1 MKRIF
6 LVFALM
12 VSAALMAS
20 ADEGM
25 WMINAIDRALEKNMK
40 ARGLKL
46 GAREIYDADAKGTT
60 LSDAVVAL
68 DFGCTGSIISDEG
81 LLITNHHCAYADIHS
96 ISTPQRNYLEDGFW
110 AFKSEEER
118 YIPGKNVFF
127 LKKVIDVTEEVN
139 ALEKKM
145 LAEGKHFGI
154 RKLSFILEKEYKK
167 EYPEYEPYL
176 SSMWSGEKYYMALYL
191 VYSDIRLVAAPPV
204 SIAAF
209 GGDIDNWEWPQH
221 KCDFAMY
228 RVYADAEGKP
238 AAYSENNLPLKPV
251 RKLKISTKGYKP
263 GDFNMVIGF
272 PGRTDRW
279 SSSFKLVQ
287 KKDVTLP
294 ISNEIRGK
302 QMEITEKWMNAEP
315 QIRLMYSNWY
325 FGLSN
330 VQELNEGEVL
340 CYNRFNVA
348 ADKRAQEAELARW
361 IAASPQR
368 SAKWS
373 SMLSYLETKYKA
385 VEDVER
391 NRTWF
396 RETLVRGSRMS
407 LITARL
413 KNSKSSL
420 KAVAPVYK
428 EIDLR
433 VEKELFAYSAEMFL
447 RNVDREYWSDFQ
459 KDIVSEFTDAE
470 TGKTDY
476 KALCDSIW
484 AGSYIAGGFESLKN
498 SGAFDAPH
506 GCGQGGTKHEG
517 QKHEGPGNGAFGH
530 GEMGLGDG
538 KGLNGP
544 AHGGHAQG
552 GVGKGQG
559 RGGENCRLGD
569 DPLFRFLQDVK
580 ITVFNE
586 KLKAIEGNPDI
597 LALGREYTHALYEMR
612 LDKGEPV
619 YPNANSTMRI
629 TYGTVG
635 GLNPYDAVHC
645 GHQSSLAGV
654 LEKHNPSSYDFCL
667 KDDWKRLL
675 ESGEFG
681 VWGCCIKASANV
693 CGSKSKKTGDTG
705 AKTGVGEAGVSPKD
719 FPVDFLN
726 NCDITGGNSGSPVLN
741 ARGELIGLA
750 FDGNKESLASDASY
764 TPNYNKCVCVDIRY
778 VLFTLDRY
786 AHLDRLLDELGF

>member
-127 LKKVIDVTEEVN
+127 LKRVLDVTDEVN
-139 ALEKKM
+139 ALEAK
-145 LAEGKHFGI
+145 LREEGKNFGM
-154 RKLSFILEKEYKK
+154 RKVSYILEKEYKK

-251 RKLKISTKGYKP
+251 RKLNISTKGYKP

-348 ADKRAQEAELARW
+348 ADKRSQEAELARW

-368 SAKWS
+368 SAQWS
-373 SMLSYLETKYKA
+373 SMLSDLETKYKA

-459 KDIVSEFTDAE
+459 KDIVSKFTDAE

-498 SGAFDAPH
+498 SGAFDKPH
-506 GCGQGGTKHEG
+506 
-517 QKHEGPGNGAFGH
+517 
-530 GEMGLGDG
+530 
-538 KGLNGP
+538 
-544 AHGGHAQG
+544 
-552 GVGKGQG
+552 G
-559 RGGENCRLGD
+559 RGGENCRFGD

-597 LALGREYTHALYEMR
+597 LALSREYTHALYEMR

-645 GHQSSLAGV
+645 DHQSSLAGV
-654 LEKHNPSSYDFCL
+654 IEKHNPASYDFCL

-681 VWGCCIKASANV
+681 VWGSCIKAS
-693 CGSKSKKTGDTG
+693 GKKG
-705 AKTGVGEAGVSPKD
+705 ALGPKD
-719 FPVDFLN
+719 FPADFLN

-786 AHLDRLLDELGF
+786 AHLDRILDELGF

>member
-6 LVFALM
+6 LVLALM
-12 VSAALMAS
+12 FSAALMAS

-127 LKKVIDVTEEVN
+127 LKRVLDVTDEVN
-139 ALEKKM
+139 ALEAK
-145 LAEGKHFGI
+145 LREEGKNFGM
-154 RKLSFILEKEYKK
+154 RKVSYILEKEYKK
-167 EYPEYEPYL
+167 EYPEYEPFL

-228 RVYADAEGKP
+228 RVYADADGKP

-251 RKLKISTKGYKP
+251 RKLNISTKGYKP

-348 ADKRAQEAELARW
+348 ADKRAQEAELAQW

-368 SAKWS
+368 SAQWS
-373 SMLSYLETKYKA
+373 SMLSDLETKYKA

-447 RNVDREYWSDFQ
+447 RNVDKEYWSDFQ
-459 KDIVSEFTDAE
+459 KDIVSKFTDAE

-484 AGSYIAGGFESLKN
+484 AGSYISGGFESLKN

-506 GCGQGGTKHEG
+506 GH
-517 QKHEGPGNGAFGH
+517 
-530 GEMGLGDG
+530 
-538 KGLNGP
+538 
-544 AHGGHAQG
+544 
-552 GVGKGQG
+552 
-559 RGGENCRLGD
+559 GGENCRFGD

-597 LALGREYTHALYEMR
+597 LALSREYTHALYEMR

-645 GHQSSLAGV
+645 DHQSSLAGV
-654 LEKHNPSSYDFCL
+654 IEKHNPASYDFCL

-681 VWGCCIKASANV
+681 VWGSCIKAS
-693 CGSKSKKTGDTG
+693 GKKG
-705 AKTGVGEAGVSPKD
+705 ALGPKD
-719 FPVDFLN
+719 FPADFLN

-786 AHLDRLLDELGF
+786 AHFDRILNELGF

>member
-1 MKRIF
+1 MKRTF
-6 LVFALM
+6 LVLALM
-12 VSAALMAS
+12 FSAALMAS

-127 LKKVIDVTEEVN
+127 LKRVLDVTDEVN
-139 ALEKKM
+139 TLEAK
-145 LAEGKHFGI
+145 LREEGKNFGM
-154 RKLSFILEKEYKK
+154 RKVSYILEKEYKK
-167 EYPEYEPYL
+167 EYPEYEPFL

-228 RVYADAEGKP
+228 RVYADADGKP

-251 RKLKISTKGYKP
+251 RKLNISTKGYKP

-348 ADKRAQEAELARW
+348 ADKRAQEAELAGW

-368 SAKWS
+368 SAQWS
-373 SMLSYLETKYKA
+373 SMLSDLETKYKA

-420 KAVAPVYK
+420 KVVAPVYK

-459 KDIVSEFTDAE
+459 KDIVSKFTDAE

-506 GCGQGGTKHEG
+506 G
-517 QKHEGPGNGAFGH
+517 
-530 GEMGLGDG
+530 
-538 KGLNGP
+538 
-544 AHGGHAQG
+544 
-552 GVGKGQG
+552 
-559 RGGENCRLGD
+559 RGGENCRFVD

-586 KLKAIEGNPDI
+586 KLRAIEGNPDI
-597 LALGREYTHALYEMR
+597 LALSREYTHALYEMR
-612 LDKGEPV
+612 LEKGEPV

-645 GHQSSLAGV
+645 DHQSSLAGV
-654 LEKHNPSSYDFCL
+654 IEKHNPASYDFCL
-667 KDDWKRLL
+667 KDDWKKLL

-681 VWGCCIKASANV
+681 VWGSCIKAS
-693 CGSKSKKTGDTG
+693 GKKG
-705 AKTGVGEAGVSPKD
+705 ALGPKD
-719 FPVDFLN
+719 FPADFLN

-786 AHLDRLLDELGF
+786 AHLDRILDELGFSPHF

>member
-12 VSAALMAS
+12 FSATLMAS

-127 LKKVIDVTEEVN
+127 LKRVLDVTDEVN
-139 ALEKKM
+139 ALEAK
-145 LAEGKHFGI
+145 LREEGKNFGM
-154 RKLSFILEKEYKK
+154 RKVSYILEKEYKK
-167 EYPEYEPYL
+167 EYPEYEPFL

-228 RVYADAEGKP
+228 RVYADADGKP

-251 RKLKISTKGYKP
+251 RKLNISTKGYKP

-348 ADKRAQEAELARW
+348 ADKRAQEAELAQW

-368 SAKWS
+368 SAQWGS
-373 SMLSYLETKYKA
+373 LLSDLETKYKA

-447 RNVDREYWSDFQ
+447 RNVDRACWSDFQ
-459 KDIVSEFTDAE
+459 KDIVSKFTDAE

-506 GCGQGGTKHEG
+506 GCG
-517 QKHEGPGNGAFGH
+517 
-530 GEMGLGDG
+530 DG

-544 AHGGHAQG
+544 AHGGSGQG
-552 GVGKGQG
+552 GAGKGHG
-559 RGGENCRLGD
+559 RGGENCRFGD

-586 KLKAIEGNPDI
+586 KLRAIEGNPDI
-597 LALGREYTHALYEMR
+597 LALSREYTHALYEMR

-645 GHQSSLAGV
+645 DHQSSLAGV
-654 LEKHNPSSYDFCL
+654 IEKHNPESYDFCL

-681 VWGCCIKASANV
+681 VWGSCIKAS
-693 CGSKSKKTGDTG
+693 GKKGTLG
-705 AKTGVGEAGVSPKD
+705 PKD
-719 FPVDFLN
+719 FPADFLN

-786 AHLDRLLDELGF
+786 AHLDRILDELGF

>member
-12 VSAALMAS
+12 FSAALMAS

-110 AFKSEEER
+110 AFKSEDER

-127 LKKVIDVTEEVN
+127 LKKVIDVTDEVS

-228 RVYADAEGKP
+228 RVYADADGKP

-251 RKLKISTKGYKP
+251 RKLNISTKGYKP

-302 QMEITEKWMNAEP
+302 QMEITEKWMNTEP

-348 ADKRAQEAELARW
+348 AEKRAQEAELAQW

-368 SAKWS
+368 SAQWS
-373 SMLSYLETKYKA
+373 SLLSDLETKYKA

-447 RNVDREYWSDFQ
+447 RNVDKEYWSDFQ
-459 KDIVSEFTDAE
+459 KDIVSKFTDAE

-506 GCGQGGTKHEG
+506 GCG
-517 QKHEGPGNGAFGH
+517 
-530 GEMGLGDG
+530 DG

-544 AHGGHAQG
+544 AHGGTGQG
-552 GVGKGQG
+552 GVGKGHG
-559 RGGENCRLGD
+559 RGGENCRFGD

-597 LALGREYTHALYEMR
+597 LALSREYTHALYEMR

-645 GHQSSLAGV
+645 DHQSSLAGV
-654 LEKHNPSSYDFCL
+654 IEKHNPDSYDFCL

-681 VWGCCIKASANV
+681 VWGSCIKAS
-693 CGSKSKKTGDTG
+693 GKKG
-705 AKTGVGEAGVSPKD
+705 ALGLKD
-719 FPVDFLN
+719 FPADFLN

-786 AHLDRLLDELGF
+786 AHFDRILDELGF

>member
-6 LVFALM
+6 LVLALM
-12 VSAALMAS
+12 FSAALMAS

-127 LKKVIDVTEEVN
+127 LKRVLDVTDEVN
-139 ALEKKM
+139 ALEAK
-145 LAEGKHFGI
+145 LREEGKNFGM
-154 RKLSFILEKEYKK
+154 RKVSYILEKEYKK

-228 RVYADAEGKP
+228 RVYADADGKP

-251 RKLKISTKGYKP
+251 RKLNISTKGYKP

-348 ADKRAQEAELARW
+348 ADKRAQEAELAGW

-368 SAKWS
+368 SAQWS
-373 SMLSYLETKYKA
+373 SMLSDLETKYKA

-447 RNVDREYWSDFQ
+447 RNVDKEYWSDFQ
-459 KDIVSEFTDAE
+459 KDIVSKFTDAE

-506 GCGQGGTKHEG
+506 G
-517 QKHEGPGNGAFGH
+517 
-530 GEMGLGDG
+530 
-538 KGLNGP
+538 
-544 AHGGHAQG
+544 
-552 GVGKGQG
+552 
-559 RGGENCRLGD
+559 RGGENCRFGD

-597 LALGREYTHALYEMR
+597 LALSREYTHALYEMR

-654 LEKHNPSSYDFCL
+654 IEKHNPDSYDFCL

-681 VWGCCIKASANV
+681 VWGSCIKAS
-693 CGSKSKKTGDTG
+693 GKKG
-705 AKTGVGEAGVSPKD
+705 ALGPKD
-719 FPVDFLN
+719 FPADFLN

-786 AHLDRLLDELGF
+786 AHLDRVLNELGF

>member
-1 MKRIF
+1 MF
-6 LVFALM
+6 
-12 VSAALMAS
+12 SAALMAS

-81 LLITNHHCAYADIHS
+81 LLITNHHCAYADIHG

-127 LKKVIDVTEEVN
+127 LKKVIDVTDEVN

-228 RVYADAEGKP
+228 RVYADADGKP

-251 RKLKISTKGYKP
+251 RKLNISTKGYKP

-348 ADKRAQEAELARW
+348 ADKRAQETELAGW

-368 SAKWS
+368 SAQWS
-373 SMLSYLETKYKA
+373 SMLSDLETKYKA

-420 KAVAPVYK
+420 KVVAPVYK

-433 VEKELFAYSAEMFL
+433 VEKELFAYSSEMFL

-459 KDIVSEFTDAE
+459 KDIVSKFTDAE

-484 AGSYIAGGFESLKN
+484 AGSYIAVGFESLKN

-506 GCGQGGTKHEG
+506 G
-517 QKHEGPGNGAFGH
+517 H
-530 GEMGLGDG
+530 GEG

-544 AHGGHAQG
+544 AHGGPGQG
-552 GVGKGQG
+552 GVGKDHGH
-559 RGGENCRLGD
+559 GGENCRFGD

-645 GHQSSLAGV
+645 DHQSSLAGV
-654 LEKHNPSSYDFCL
+654 IEKHNPESYDFCL

-681 VWGCCIKASANV
+681 VWGSCIKAS
-693 CGSKSKKTGDTG
+693 GKKG
-705 AKTGVGEAGVSPKD
+705 ALGLKD
-719 FPVDFLN
+719 FPADFLN

-786 AHLDRLLDELGF
+786 AHLDRILTELGF

>member
-6 LVFALM
+6 LIFALM

-127 LKKVIDVTEEVN
+127 LKKVIDVTDEVN

-228 RVYADAEGKP
+228 RVYADADGKP

-368 SAKWS
+368 STQWS
-373 SMLSYLETKYKA
+373 SMLSDLETKYKA

-459 KDIVSEFTDAE
+459 KDIVSKFTDAE

-506 GCGQGGTKHEG
+506 GRGQGGPKHG
-517 QKHEGPGNGAFGH
+517 GPG
-530 GEMGLGDG
+530 
-538 KGLNGP
+538 K
-544 AHGGHAQG
+544 G

-559 RGGENCRLGD
+559 RGGENCRFGD

-597 LALGREYTHALYEMR
+597 LALSREYTYALYEMR
-612 LDKGEPV
+612 LDKGETV

-635 GLNPYDAVHC
+635 GLNPYDAIHC

-654 LEKHNPSSYDFCL
+654 LEKHNPASYDFCL

-681 VWGCCIKASANV
+681 VWGSCIKASGNV
-693 CGSKSKKTGDTG
+693 CGSKSKKTGDKG
-705 AKTGVGEAGVSPKD
+705 AKTGVEGAGVSPKD

-786 AHLDRLLDELGF
+786 AHLDRILDELGF

>member
-6 LVFALM
+6 LALALM
-12 VSAALMAS
+12 FSAALMAS

-127 LKKVIDVTEEVN
+127 LKRVLDVTDEVN
-139 ALEKKM
+139 ALEAK
-145 LAEGKHFGI
+145 LREEGKNFGM
-154 RKLSFILEKEYKK
+154 RKVSYILEKEYKK
-167 EYPEYEPYL
+167 EYPEYEPFL

-228 RVYADAEGKP
+228 RVYADADGKP

-251 RKLKISTKGYKP
+251 RKLNISTKGYKP

-348 ADKRAQEAELARW
+348 ADKRAQEAELAGW

-368 SAKWS
+368 SAQWS
-373 SMLSYLETKYKA
+373 SMLSDLETKYKA

-459 KDIVSEFTDAE
+459 KDIVSKFTDAE

-506 GCGQGGTKHEG
+506 G
-517 QKHEGPGNGAFGH
+517 
-530 GEMGLGDG
+530 
-538 KGLNGP
+538 
-544 AHGGHAQG
+544 
-552 GVGKGQG
+552 
-559 RGGENCRLGD
+559 RGGENCRFGD

-586 KLKAIEGNPDI
+586 KLRAIEGNPDI
-597 LALGREYTHALYEMR
+597 LALSREYTHALYEMR

-635 GLNPYDAVHC
+635 GINPYDAVHC

-654 LEKHNPSSYDFCL
+654 IEKHNPESYDFCL

-681 VWGCCIKASANV
+681 VWGSCIKAS
-693 CGSKSKKTGDTG
+693 GKKG
-705 AKTGVGEAGVSPKD
+705 ALGPKD
-719 FPVDFLN
+719 FPADFLN

-786 AHLDRLLDELGF
+786 AHLARILDELGF

>member
-6 LVFALM
+6 LVLALM
-12 VSAALMAS
+12 FSAALMAS

-127 LKKVIDVTEEVN
+127 LKKVIDVTDEVN

-251 RKLKISTKGYKP
+251 RKLNISTKGYKP

-348 ADKRAQEAELARW
+348 ADKRSQEAELARW

-368 SAKWS
+368 SAQWS
-373 SMLSYLETKYKA
+373 SMLSDLETKYKA

-459 KDIVSEFTDAE
+459 KDIVSKFTDAE

-498 SGAFDAPH
+498 SGAFDTLH
-506 GCGQGGTKHEG
+506 GRGQGGP
-517 QKHEGPGNGAFGH
+517 KHEGPGNGAFGH
-530 GEMGLGDG
+530 GEMG
-538 KGLNGP
+538 
-544 AHGGHAQG
+544 
-552 GVGKGQG
+552 
-559 RGGENCRLGD
+559 RGGENCRFGD

-586 KLKAIEGNPDI
+586 KLRAIEGNPDI
-597 LALGREYTHALYEMR
+597 LALSREYTHALYEMR
-612 LDKGEPV
+612 IDKGEPV

-635 GLNPYDAVHC
+635 GLNPYDAIHC

-654 LEKHNPSSYDFCL
+654 LEKHNPASYDFCL

-681 VWGCCIKASANV
+681 VWSSCIKASGNI
-693 CGSKSKKTGDTG
+693 CGSKSKKTGDKG
-705 AKTGVGEAGVSPKD
+705 AKTGVERAGVSPKD

-786 AHLDRLLDELGF
+786 AHLDRILDELGF

>member
-6 LVFALM
+6 LVLALM
-12 VSAALMAS
+12 FSAALMAS

-127 LKKVIDVTEEVN
+127 LKRVLDVTDEVN
-139 ALEKKM
+139 ALEAK
-145 LAEGKHFGI
+145 LREEGKNFGM
-154 RKLSFILEKEYKK
+154 RKVSYILEKEYKK
-167 EYPEYEPYL
+167 EYPEYEPFL

-228 RVYADAEGKP
+228 RVYADADGKP

-251 RKLKISTKGYKP
+251 RKLNISTKGYKP

-348 ADKRAQEAELARW
+348 ADKRAQETELAGW

-368 SAKWS
+368 SAQWS
-373 SMLSYLETKYKA
+373 SMLSDLETKYKA

-420 KAVAPVYK
+420 KVVAPVYK

-459 KDIVSEFTDAE
+459 KDIVSKFTDAE

-506 GCGQGGTKHEG
+506 G
-517 QKHEGPGNGAFGH
+517 
-530 GEMGLGDG
+530 
-538 KGLNGP
+538 
-544 AHGGHAQG
+544 
-552 GVGKGQG
+552 
-559 RGGENCRLGD
+559 RGGENCRFGD

-586 KLKAIEGNPDI
+586 RLKAIEGNPDI
-597 LALGREYTHALYEMR
+597 LALSREYTHALYELR

-645 GHQSSLAGV
+645 DHQSSLAGV
-654 LEKHNPSSYDFCL
+654 IEKHNPDSYDFCL

-681 VWGCCIKASANV
+681 VWGNCIKAS
-693 CGSKSKKTGDTG
+693 GKKG
-705 AKTGVGEAGVSPKD
+705 ALGPKD
-719 FPVDFLN
+719 FPADFLN

-786 AHLDRLLDELGF
+786 AHLDRILDELGF

>member
-6 LVFALM
+6 LALALM
-12 VSAALMAS
+12 FSAALMAS

-110 AFKSEEER
+110 AFKSEDER

-127 LKKVIDVTEEVN
+127 LKKVIDVTDEVS

-167 EYPEYEPYL
+167 EYPEYEPFM

-228 RVYADAEGKP
+228 RVYADADGKP

-251 RKLKISTKGYKP
+251 RKLNISTKGYKP

-348 ADKRAQEAELARW
+348 ADKRAQEAELAQW

-368 SAKWS
+368 SAQWG
-373 SMLSYLETKYKA
+373 SMLSDLETKYKA

-447 RNVDREYWSDFQ
+447 RNVDKEYWSDFQ
-459 KDIVSEFTDAE
+459 KDIVSKFTDAE

-506 GCGQGGTKHEG
+506 GCG
-517 QKHEGPGNGAFGH
+517 
-530 GEMGLGDG
+530 DG

-544 AHGGHAQG
+544 AHGG
-552 GVGKGQG
+552 VGKGHG
-559 RGGENCRLGD
+559 RGGENCRFGD

-586 KLKAIEGNPDI
+586 KLRAIEGNPDI
-597 LALGREYTHALYEMR
+597 LALSREYTHALYEMR

-645 GHQSSLAGV
+645 DHQSSLAGV
-654 LEKHNPSSYDFCL
+654 IEKHNPDSYDFCL

-681 VWGCCIKASANV
+681 VWGSCIKAS
-693 CGSKSKKTGDTG
+693 GKKG
-705 AKTGVGEAGVSPKD
+705 ALGLKD
-719 FPVDFLN
+719 FPADFLN

-786 AHLDRLLDELGF
+786 AHLDRILDELGF

>member
-6 LVFALM
+6 LALALM
-12 VSAALMAS
+12 FSAALMAS

-110 AFKSEEER
+110 AFKSEDER

-127 LKKVIDVTEEVN
+127 LKKVIDVTDEVS

-228 RVYADAEGKP
+228 RVYADADGKP

-251 RKLKISTKGYKP
+251 RKLNISTKGYKP

-302 QMEITEKWMNAEP
+302 QMEITEKWMNTEP

-330 VQELNEGEVL
+330 GQELNEGEVL

-348 ADKRAQEAELARW
+348 AEKRTQETELARW

-368 SAKWS
+368 SAQWG
-373 SMLSYLETKYKA
+373 SMLSDLETKYKA

-447 RNVDREYWSDFQ
+447 RNVDKEYWSDFQ
-459 KDIVSEFTDAE
+459 KDIVSKFTDAE

-506 GCGQGGTKHEG
+506 GCG
-517 QKHEGPGNGAFGH
+517 
-530 GEMGLGDG
+530 DG

-544 AHGGHAQG
+544 AHGG
-552 GVGKGQG
+552 VGKGHG
-559 RGGENCRLGD
+559 RGGENCRFGD

-597 LALGREYTHALYEMR
+597 LALSREYTHALYEMR

-645 GHQSSLAGV
+645 DHQSSLAGV
-654 LEKHNPSSYDFCL
+654 IEKHNPDSYDFCL

-681 VWGCCIKASANV
+681 VWGSCIKAS
-693 CGSKSKKTGDTG
+693 GKKG
-705 AKTGVGEAGVSPKD
+705 ALGLKD
-719 FPVDFLN
+719 FPADFLN

-778 VLFTLDRY
+778 ALFTLDRY
-786 AHLDRLLDELGF
+786 AHLDRILDELGF